1 MREPSEYVPILY
13 NKHSRFYRVTVLQ
26 YELVKE
32 KEWLLLCI
40 SADEFEQTDQIW
52 KFFKSFSLLVVKEGK
67 GSIHRLLA
75 QALGVSQNTQDARR
89 EASFR
94 NLFASSA
101 TSVAKVFVWY
111 SVNK

>member
-1 MREPSEYVPILY
+1 MREPSAYVPILY

-40 SADEFEQTDQIW
+40 SADVFEQTDQIW
-52 KFFKSFSLLVVKEGK
+52 KIFKSFSLLVVKEGK

-75 QALGVSQNTQDARR
+75 QALRVSQNTQDARR
-89 EASFR
+89 HKEICLRAV
-94 NLFASSA
+94 LQALQKCICM
-101 TSVAKVFVWY
+101 VY
-111 SVNK
+111 SV